1 MASRL
6 RRRKARS
13 LGEMI
18 SSVCF
23 YAVGVYFVLEAQLMR
38 EEGEP
43 TVKYVLMG
51 LAGVACILGGARF
64 LIADMVARAMKAGK

>member
-1 MASRL
+1 MKAPA
-6 RRRKARS
+6 RRRRQRS

-38 EEGEP
+38 DEGEP
-43 TVKYVLMG
+43 VIKYALMAI
-51 LAGVACILGGARF
+51 AGIACLLGGARF
-64 LIADMVARAMKAGK
+64 IIADYVARLRKMAK